1 MLINAHTHHIIE
13 ADISV
18 INTYPYESFPEVI
31 APNMYSCGIHPWH
44 IFEEDI
50 EKSLLLIKGL
60 CESKSIQAIGECG
73 LDKNIEDME
82 LQMHIFKDQI
92 KLSEEFGLPVIIHSV
107 KTHHLI
113 TEIRKKV
120 KARQNWMIHGFCGS
134 VETAHQLIKQKNF
147 LSFGEFL
154 MKHPEKM
161 KSVLKQVDLNFVL
174 LETDDKVFPI
184 ETLYKQVANWLGIS
198 LEYLETQITHN
209 FKRFFNS

>member
-1 MLINAHTHHIIE
+1 MLINAHTHHE
-13 ADISV
+13 NDADISV
-18 INTYPYESFPEVI
+18 FNTYPYESFPDAI
-31 APNMYSCGIHPWH
+31 APNLYSCGIHPWH
-44 IFEEDI
+44 IFEQDI
-50 EKSLLLIKGL
+50 KKSLWQIRAL

-120 KARQNWMIHGFCGS
+120 KVKQYWMIHGFSGS
-134 VETAHQLIKQKNF
+134 VELAHQLIKQNIF
-147 LSFGEFL
+147 ISFGDFL
-154 MKHPEKM
+154 VRHPEKM

-174 LETDDKVFPI
+174 LETDDKAIEVFVRRG
-184 ETLYKQVANWLGIS
+184 ET
-198 LEYLETQITHN
+198 
-209 FKRFFNS
+209 